1 LPKEGIMTVPAPK
14 LILDTVAGTV
24 GALTNGATGT
34 SANIDTL
41 GFDFVSI
48 DVSATTQSASTQAGS
63 PSVLKLQESDTTV
76 VTSFADVVGFRGASA
91 TATNVDFVVGI
102 GRTTGVNAYKFNV
115 DCRSRKRYINVVMSP
130 TTTQTFY
137 VTANGFRGEGSP
149 STAAKAGVLSLI
161 EG

>member
-1 LPKEGIMTVPAPK
+1 MVPAAK
-14 LILDTVAGTV
+14 LLLDSVTGST

-41 GFDFVSI
+41 GIDFLTI
-48 DVSATTQSASTQAGS
+48 DVCATTQSASTQAGS
-63 PSVLKLQESDTTV
+63 PTTLKLQESDTTV
-76 VTSFADVVGFRGASA
+76 VTNFVDVVGFRGASA

-102 GRTTGVNAYKFNV
+102 GRTSGVNAYKFNV
-115 DCRSRKRYINVVMSP
+115 DARGRKRYINVVVAP
-130 TTTQTFY
+130 TTTQTFQ
-137 VTANGFRGEGSP
+137 VTANGFRAEQSP

>member
-1 LPKEGIMTVPAPK
+1 MLPAAK
-14 LILDTVAGTV
+14 LLLDAQAGNI

-34 SANIDTL
+34 SANIDLL
-41 GFDFVSI
+41 GIDFVTI
-48 DVSATTQSASTQAGS
+48 DVAATTQSASTQDGS
-63 PSVLKLQESDTTV
+63 PSVLKIQESDTTV
-76 VTSFADVVGFRGASA
+76 VTSFADVVGFRGGSA

-102 GRTTGVNAYKFNV
+102 GKTSGSNQYKFNV
-115 DCRSRKRYINVVMSP
+115 DARARKRYLNVVVTP

-137 VTANGFRGEGSP
+137 VTANGFRAEQSP

>member
-1 LPKEGIMTVPAPK
+1 MTVPQAK
-14 LILDTVAGTV
+14 LILDTVGGTV

-63 PSVLKLQESDTTV
+63 PSVLKIQECDTTV
-76 VTSFADVVGFRGASA
+76 ATSFVDVVGFRGGSA

-102 GRTTGVNAYKFNV
+102 GKTTGVNAYKFNV
-115 DCRSRKRYINVVMSP
+115 DCRGRKRYLNVVVAP
-130 TTTQTFY
+130 QATQTFT
-137 VTANGFRGEGSP
+137 VNANGFRNEQAP
-149 STAAKAGVLSLI
+149 VTAAKAGVLNLV